1 MGAHTRKT
9 GYCEASRMSDGT
21 PTNIN
26 MFGQRIC
33 DSACPL
39 FVDVEERNMFCE
51 ASLDYVGHVGTLGGR
66 SNYACNT

>member
-9 GYCEASRMSDGT
+9 RNVEPISMSDGT
-21 PTNIN
+21 PANLN

-39 FVDVEERNMFCE
+39 FVDVEGHNVFCE
-51 ASLDYVGHVGTLGGR
+51 ASLDYVGHVCSPLCVR
-66 SNYACNT
+66 W